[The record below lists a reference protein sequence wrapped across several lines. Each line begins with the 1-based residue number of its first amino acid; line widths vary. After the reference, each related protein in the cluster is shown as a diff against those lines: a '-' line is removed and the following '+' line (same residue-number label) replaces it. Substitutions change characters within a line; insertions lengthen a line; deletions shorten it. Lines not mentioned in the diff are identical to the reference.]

1 MSSFQSKVALITG
14 GSSGIGRATALAFA
28 REGAKVIVASRRE
41 NESRETVR
49 LVREA
54 GSEGLF
60 VKTDVSKEAD
70 VKEMVEKTIKAYG
83 RLDFAFNNAGI
94 EQLPTPL
101 AEQTEE
107 TFNQITNINVK
118 GVWLSMKYEI
128 PQMLKNG
135 GGAIVNTS
143 SIAGLIGF
151 PGIPLYVASKHAV
164 LGLTR
169 STALEYA
176 KSNIRVNAVCPGA
189 VETEMFER
197 FVKDNEQVR
206 DQVMA
211 MHPIGRSGRPEE
223 IAHAVVWLCSD
234 RASFITGQSLALDG
248 GFTAQ

>member
-1 MSSFQSKVALITG
+1 MKSFQNKVALITG
-14 GSSGIGRATALAFA
+14 GSSGIGRATALVFA

-41 NESRETVR
+41 DESQETVL
-49 LVREA
+49 LVRKA

-70 VKEMVEKTIKAYG
+70 VKTMVEKTIKAYG

-107 TFNQITNINVK
+107 TFHQITNINVK

-135 GGAIVNTS
+135 GGAIVNMS
-143 SIAGLIGF
+143 SVAGLIGF
-151 PGIPLYVASKHAV
+151 PGVPLYVASKHAV
-164 LGLTR
+164 LGLTK
-169 STALEYA
+169 SAALEYA
-176 KSNIRVNAVCPGA
+176 KSGIRINAVCPGA
-189 VETEMFER
+189 IETEMYER
-197 FVKDNEQVR
+197 LVKENEQVR
-206 DQVMA
+206 HQVMA

-223 IAHAVVWLCSD
+223 VANAVVWLCSD
-234 RASFITGQSLALDG
+234 AASFITGQSLALDG